1 MKKDMWRSFPG
12 ILAAILVLAAPLAA
26 QTKRPLIE
34 LNSFNAEGLGE
45 EEERLIGSLFQS
57 YLSDFGEVAAHREG
71 AAPDYIVT
79 GNIYLEE
86 DKFKFVLVLQN
97 TTAGET
103 STLIMDIR
111 SKNELVLR
119 TGSLVKAAF
128 SPEMTL
134 SQSGELGS
142 LNESQVVGTWR
153 GEPGIDFVRLYN
165 SGQGIVVFSSGVRM
179 NLSWNITGNALS
191 IRQSSS
197 RSERFYLDAP
207 PEWVDELME
216 KAEPLRWEL
225 GLYGNRN
232 TLRGERIFTAAPE
245 QGTQLLFG
253 QRETVEWARSI
264 R

>member
-1 MKKDMWRSFPG
+1 MRKDLWRSFPG

-45 EEERLIGSLFQS
+45 EEARLIGSLFQS
-57 YLSDFGEVAAHREG
+57 YLSDFGELIGYQEG
-71 AAPDYIVT
+71 ADPDYIVS
-79 GNIYLEE
+79 GNIYSEE
-86 DKFKFVLVLQN
+86 DKFKFVLEIQN
-97 TTAGET
+97 TAIGVS
-103 STLIMDIR
+103 STLTLDIS
-111 SKNELVLR
+111 SKNELVLQ

-134 SQSGELGS
+134 FQADPGRINIEQAIGM
-142 LNESQVVGTWR
+142 WR
-153 GEPGIDFVRLYN
+153 GEPGINFVRLYN
-165 SGQGIVVFSSGVRM
+165 SGQGLAVFSSGARM
-179 NLSWNITGNALS
+179 NLSWDITGDTLS
-191 IRQSSS
+191 IRQTSPH
-197 RSERFYLDAP
+197 SERFYPDAP
-207 PEWVDELME
+207 PEWTAELVG

-225 GLYGNRN
+225 GLYGN
-232 TLRGERIFTAAPE
+232 TLRGERIFTAVPE